1 MASKA
6 VKKTVAAK
14 KAAAPAKT
22 QAIDDVKLL
31 VKLMIEHDLG
41 EVSVTD
47 GGRSIALKRNSSYQ
61 PAVVAAGLPAAAAPA
76 GSAAPAAGRE
86 EEPSEHLVEVKS
98 PMVGTLYAAASPD
111 SDPYVSVGSYVDEN
125 TVVCIVEAMK
135 VMNEVRAEVS
145 GIITEICVKNAQPV
159 EYGQVLFRV
168 RPA

>member
-6 VKKTVAAK
+6 ANKT
-14 KAAAPAKT
+14 AAAPAKT
-22 QAIDDVKLL
+22 PVIDDVKLL

-47 GGRSIALKRNSSYQ
+47 GGRSIALKRGSASQ
-61 PAVVAAGLPAAAAPA
+61 PAPAAALQAAPAPA
-76 GSAAPAAGRE
+76 GAAADRE
-86 EEPSEHLVEVKS
+86 EDPSEQLVEIKS
-98 PMVGTLYAAASPD
+98 PMVGTLYTAPSPD
-111 SDPYVSVGSYVDEN
+111 SEPHVAVGSHVDEN

-145 GIITEICVKNAQPV
+145 GVITEIRVKNAQPV

>member
-6 VKKTVAAK
+6 ANKTVAAP

-22 QAIDDVKLL
+22 PVIDDVKHL

-47 GGRSIALKRNSSYQ
+47 GGRSIALKRSSASQ
-61 PAVVAAGLPAAAAPA
+61 PAPAAALPAAPAPT
-76 GSAAPAAGRE
+76 GTAAPAANSE
-86 EEPSEHLVEVKS
+86 EEPAEQLVEIKS
-98 PMVGTLYAAASPD
+98 PMVGTLYTAPSPD
-111 SDPYVSVGSYVDEN
+111 SEPYVAVGSHVDEN

-135 VMNEVRAEVS
+135 VMSEVRAEVS
-145 GIITEICVKNAQPV
+145 GIITEIRVKNAQPV

>member
-6 VKKTVAAK
+6 AKKTVAAR

-22 QAIDDVKLL
+22 PVIDDVKHL
-31 VKLMIEHDLG
+31 VKLMVENDLG

-47 GGRSIALKRNSSYQ
+47 GGRRIALKRSSASQ
-61 PAVVAAGLPAAAAPA
+61 PAGAAALSDAAAPA
-76 GSAAPAAGRE
+76 GAAAAAPKSQ
-86 EEPSEHLVEVKS
+86 EEPPEQLVEVKS
-98 PMVGTLYAAASPD
+98 PMVGTLYTAASPD
-111 SDPYVSVGSYVDEN
+111 SDPYVAVGSYVDEN

-145 GIITEICVKNAQPV
+145 GVITEICVKNAQPV